1 MIHQQERVPGLK
13 THFISTDVPASLTPE
28 EAAEVK
34 DRSMVVRKLEVVQ
47 IEAIVRGY
55 VTGSAF
61 KEYQKSGTVHGI
73 KLPGKYS
80 DILKIYPFGLHPFLR
95 AASFVLGLLCESPG
109 QLPSFHSEYSAL
121 SNKDQALTL
130 FTSWSA
136 GMRCRPRWSHL
147 HAQHQGAIGRA

>member
-1 MIHQQERVPGLK
+1 MPGLK

-73 KLPGKYS
+73 KLPGKCS
-80 DILKIYPFGLHPFLR
+80 DILKISP
-95 AASFVLGLLCESPG
+95 SGLLP
-109 QLPSFHSEYSAL
+109 
-121 SNKDQALTL
+121 L
-130 FTSWSA
+130 FKSRRFRS
-136 GMRCRPRWSHL
+136 
-147 HAQHQGAIGRA
+147 